1 MFSRAIIGAS
11 HKDAPLNKNGTKSK
25 SLAKATGGV
34 RQPILPRKLLKDE
47 ARNLEMGEEERK
59 AQLERN
65 QIMPERFEDENDE
78 NRNIQQIKINKP
90 DFDVKQEPQLS
101 LPTANKTLTTHG
113 GDIGSFDNPLNNGSK
128 RGSHPKLTQKN
139 LSNRVALKEPNSPT
153 DSKLNLPQQQRKN
166 QIDFKNNAT
175 HIEGFKSQY
184 Q

>member
-1 MFSRAIIGAS
+1 M
-11 HKDAPLNKNGTKSK
+11 NKNGTKSK

-90 DFDVKQEPQLS
+90 DFDVKQEPHLS

-113 GDIGSFDNPLNNGSK
+113 SN
-128 RGSHPKLTQKN
+128 PKLTQKN